1 MKKNI
6 LFYIVITVLALTFL
20 CSMNG
25 IAAEKSTKACRETES
40 YYYELEQEYLK
51 AMREYLNQ
59 EGYMNSGVMLTRTVY
74 EDGSRAYLI
83 RVHNSKFGGMTA
95 EEKEM
100 LIVELSEKAFVEENC
115 SFEHLLTGEA

>member
-6 LFYIVITVLALTFL
+6 VFYTVIIVLVLTCL

-25 IAAEKSTKACRETES
+25 IAAEKSTKASREKEN

-51 AMREYLNQ
+51 AMRAYLNQ

-74 EDGSRAYLI
+74 EDGSREYLI
-83 RVHNSKFGGMTA
+83 QIHNSKFDGLTE
-95 EEKEM
+95 EEKET
-100 LIVELSEKAFVEENC
+100 LIVALEEQAFAEENC
-115 SFEHLLTGEA
+115 SFEHLLKGKA